1 LAALYPPTQ
10 ASVIAAMNQHNGT
23 IHELLTQVSDIVF
36 IRKDVAFDD
45 SDSCGI
51 LVEWFIEYVL

>member
-1 LAALYPPTQ
+1 MPALYPPTQ

-23 IHELLTQVSDIVF
+23 IHELFAQISDIVF

-45 SDSCGI
+45 SDSCRI
-51 LVEWFIEYVL
+51 LVEWFIKSVL